1 MKINVCSIGE
11 AMIEISNIKNSLY
24 NQSFAGDTLNFC
36 NYLDKKKLNAFF
48 LSAIGKSEIN
58 QSLLNFVKSKKIS
71 TKYIKQIN
79 QFEIGLYLIKN
90 KDNGEK
96 QFFYWRDESA
106 AKQYFNNID
115 FLNLYK
121 ELKNFDYIYFSGI
134 TLSIIHISKLNN
146 FIKLLKLLKSKKIKI
161 VFDFNIRPSRWNKKN
176 LNIFL
181 DSVLKFVDIC
191 FLSGEDMNY
200 WKNKNNIK
208 SYEQIVRKYKLKHS
222 IFRKN
227 AKFTYVFLNKTRYV
241 FRNKLLKKVVDTSGA
256 GDGFNAAYLSNFIV
270 NNDPVLALK
279 AGSSLGSKI
288 VMKKGAIVDVK

>member
-241 FRNKLLKKVVDTSGA
+241 FKNKLLKKVVDTSGA

>member
-58 QSLLNFVKSKKIS
+58 QSLLDFVKSKNIS

-79 QFEIGLYLIKN
+79 QFEVGLYLIKN

-146 FIKLLKLLKSKKIKI
+146 FIKLLNLLKSKKIKI

>member
-58 QSLLNFVKSKKIS
+58 QSLLDFVKSKNIS

-208 SYEQIVRKYKLKHS
+208 SYEQIVRKYKIKHS

-227 AKFTYVFLNKTRYV
+227 AKFTYVFLNNTRYV

>member
-11 AMIEISNIKNSLY
+11 AMIEISNIKNSFY

-58 QSLLNFVKSKKIS
+58 QSLLDFVKSKNIS
-71 TKYIKQIN
+71 TKYIKKIN
-79 QFEIGLYLIKN
+79 QFEVGLYLIKN

-200 WKNKNNIK
+200 WKNKNDIK

-241 FRNKLLKKVVDTSGA
+241 FKNKLLKTVVDTSGA

>member
-1 MKINVCSIGE
+1 
-11 AMIEISNIKNSLY
+11 MIEISNIKNSLY

-58 QSLLNFVKSKKIS
+58 QSLLDFVKSKNIS

-121 ELKNFDYIYFSGI
+121 ELKNFDYIYFSGT
-134 TLSIIHISKLNN
+134 TLSIIHVSKLNN

-200 WKNKNNIK
+200 WKNKNDIK

-279 AGSSLGSKI
+279 AGSTLGSKI

>member
-58 QSLLNFVKSKKIS
+58 QSLLDFVKSKNIS

-241 FRNKLLKKVVDTSGA
+241 FKNKLLKKVVDTSGA

>member
-1 MKINVCSIGE
+1 
-11 AMIEISNIKNSLY
+11 MIEISNTKNRSY

-58 QSLLNFVKSKKIS
+58 QSLLDFVKSKNIS
-71 TKYIKQIN
+71 TKYIKQIK
-79 QFEIGLYLIKN
+79 QFEVGLYLIKN

-241 FRNKLLKKVVDTSGA
+241 FKNKLLKTVVDTSGA

>member
-58 QSLLNFVKSKKIS
+58 QSLLDFVKSKKIS
-71 TKYIKQIN
+71 TKYIKKIN
-79 QFEIGLYLIKN
+79 QFEVGLYLIKN

-146 FIKLLKLLKSKKIKI
+146 FIKLLKLLKRKKIKI

-191 FLSGEDMNY
+191 FLSGEDMKN

-208 SYEQIVRKYKLKHS
+208 SHEQIVRKYKIKHS

-241 FRNKLLKKVVDTSGA
+241 FKNKLLKTVVDTSGA

>member
-11 AMIEISNIKNSLY
+11 AMIEISNLKNSLY

-58 QSLLNFVKSKKIS
+58 QSLLDFVKSKKIS
-71 TKYIKQIN
+71 TKHIKQIN
-79 QFEIGLYLIKN
+79 QSEVGLYLIKN
-90 KDNGEK
+90 KNNGEK

-146 FIKLLKLLKSKKIKI
+146 FIKLLKQLKVKKIKI

-176 LNIFL
+176 LNKFFN
-181 DSVLKFVDIC
+181 SVLKFVDIC

-208 SYEQIVRKYKLKHS
+208 SYEKIVRKYKIKHS

-227 AKFTYVFLNKTRYV
+227 AKFTYVFLNKTKYV

-270 NNDPVLALK
+270 NNDPLLALK

>member
-58 QSLLNFVKSKKIS
+58 QSLLDFVKSKKIS
-71 TKYIKQIN
+71 TKYIKKIN
-79 QFEIGLYLIKN
+79 QFEVGLYLIKN

-106 AKQYFNNID
+106 AKHYFNNID

-146 FIKLLKLLKSKKIKI
+146 FIKLLKLLKRKKIKI

-181 DSVLKFVDIC
+181 DLVLKFVDIC

-200 WKNKNNIK
+200 WKNKNDIK

-241 FRNKLLKKVVDTSGA
+241 FKNKLLKRVVDTSGA

>member
-58 QSLLNFVKSKKIS
+58 QSLLDFVKSKNIS

>member
-11 AMIEISNIKNSLY
+11 AMIEISNVKNNLY

-48 LSAIGKSEIN
+48 FSAIGKSEIN
-58 QSLLNFVKSKKIS
+58 QSLLDFVKSKNIS

-79 QFEIGLYLIKN
+79 QFEVGLYLIKN

-106 AKQYFNNID
+106 AKHYFNNID

-241 FRNKLLKKVVDTSGA
+241 FKNKLLKTVVDTSGA

-270 NNDPVLALK
+270 NNDPLLALK

>member
-1 MKINVCSIGE
+1 MKINLCSIGE

-58 QSLLNFVKSKKIS
+58 QSLLDFVKSKNIS

-79 QFEIGLYLIKN
+79 QFEVGLYLIKN

-106 AKQYFNNID
+106 AKHYFNNID

-146 FIKLLKLLKSKKIKI
+146 FIKLLRLLKSKKIKI
-161 VFDFNIRPSRWNKKN
+161 VFDFNIRPTRWNKKN
-176 LNIFL
+176 LNNFL
-181 DSVLKFVDIC
+181 DSVVKFVDIC

-208 SYEQIVRKYKLKHS
+208 SYEQIVRKYKIKHS

>member
-58 QSLLNFVKSKKIS
+58 QSLLDFVKSKKIS

-106 AKQYFNNID
+106 AKHYFNNID
-115 FLNLYK
+115 FVNLYK

-146 FIKLLKLLKSKKIKI
+146 FIKLLKLLKRKKIKI

-176 LNIFL
+176 LNIFF

-200 WKNKNNIK
+200 WKNKNDIK

-241 FRNKLLKKVVDTSGA
+241 FKNKLLKRVVDTSGA

>member
-58 QSLLNFVKSKKIS
+58 QSLLDFVKSKNIS

-146 FIKLLKLLKSKKIKI
+146 FIKLLKLLKRKKIKI
-161 VFDFNIRPSRWNKKN
+161 VFDFNIRPTRWNKKN
-176 LNIFL
+176 LNNFF

-191 FLSGEDMNY
+191 FISGEDMSY
-200 WKNKNNIK
+200 WKNKNGIK
-208 SYEQIVRKYKLKHS
+208 SYEQIVKKYKIKHS

-227 AKFTYVFLNKTRYV
+227 AKFTYVFLNKNKYV
-241 FRNKLLKKVVDTSGA
+241 FKNKLLKKVVDTSGA

>member
-48 LSAIGKSEIN
+48 LSAIGKSKIS
-58 QSLLNFVKSKKIS
+58 QSLLDFIKSKNIS

-79 QFEIGLYLIKN
+79 QFEVGLYLIKN

-241 FRNKLLKKVVDTSGA
+241 FKNKLLKRVVDTSGA

>member
-11 AMIEISNIKNSLY
+11 AMIEISNVKNNLY

-58 QSLLNFVKSKKIS
+58 QSLLDFVKSKNIS

-115 FLNLYK
+115 FINLYK

-134 TLSIIHISKLNN
+134 TLSIIHVSKLNN

-161 VFDFNIRPSRWNKKN
+161 VFDFNIRPTRWNKKN
-176 LNIFL
+176 LNNFF

-191 FLSGEDMNY
+191 FISGEDMSY
-200 WKNKNNIK
+200 WKNKNGIK
-208 SYEQIVRKYKLKHS
+208 SYEQIVRKYKIKHS

-227 AKFTYVFLNKTRYV
+227 AKFTYVFLNKNKYV
-241 FRNKLLKKVVDTSGA
+241 FKNKLLKKVVDTSGA

>member
-58 QSLLNFVKSKKIS
+58 QSLLDFVKSKNIS

-146 FIKLLKLLKSKKIKI
+146 FIKLLNLLKSKKIKI

-181 DSVLKFVDIC
+181 DTVLKFVDIC

-227 AKFTYVFLNKTRYV
+227 AKFTYVFLNKTSYV
-241 FRNKLLKKVVDTSGA
+241 FKNKLLKTVVDTSGA

>member
-58 QSLLNFVKSKKIS
+58 QSLLDFVKSKNIS

-79 QFEIGLYLIKN
+79 QFEVGLYLIKN

-106 AKQYFNNID
+106 AKHYFNNID

-146 FIKLLKLLKSKKIKI
+146 FIKLLRLLKSKKIKI
-161 VFDFNIRPSRWNKKN
+161 VFDFNIRPTRWNKKN

-181 DSVLKFVDIC
+181 DSVLKLVDIC

-208 SYEQIVRKYKLKHS
+208 SYEQIVRKYKIKHS

>member
-11 AMIEISNIKNSLY
+11 AMIEISNIKNSFY

-58 QSLLNFVKSKKIS
+58 QSLLDFVKSKNIS

-79 QFEIGLYLIKN
+79 QFEVGLYLIKN

-241 FRNKLLKKVVDTSGA
+241 FKNKLLKKVVDTSGA

>member
-11 AMIEISNIKNSLY
+11 AMIEISNINNSLY

-58 QSLLNFVKSKKIS
+58 QSLLDFVKSKKIS
-71 TKYIKQIN
+71 IKYIKQIN
-79 QFEIGLYLIKN
+79 QFELGLYLIKN

-96 QFFYWRDESA
+96 KFFYWRDESA

-146 FIKLLKLLKSKKIKI
+146 FIKLLKLLKNKKIKI
-161 VFDFNIRPSRWNKKN
+161 VFDLNIRLSRWNKKN
-176 LNIFL
+176 LNNFL
-181 DSVLKFVDIC
+181 DSVLKFVDIF

-200 WKNKNNIK
+200 WKNKNNLK
-208 SYEQIVRKYKLKHS
+208 SYEQIVRKYKIKHS

-227 AKFTYVFLNKTRYV
+227 ARFTYVFLNKTRYV
-241 FRNKLLKKVVDTSGA
+241 FKNKLLKKVVDTSGA

-288 VMKKGAIVDVK
+288 IMKKGAIVDVK

>member
-1 MKINVCSIGE
+1 
-11 AMIEISNIKNSLY
+11 MIEISNKKNNLY

-36 NYLDKKKLNAFF
+36 NYLDKKNLNAFF
-48 LSAIGKSEIN
+48 LSAIGNSGIN
-58 QSLLNFVKSKKIS
+58 QSFLKFVKSKLIS
-71 TKYIKQIN
+71 TKLIKQIN
-79 QFEIGLYLIKN
+79 QYEIGLYLIENKN
-90 KDNGEK
+90 NGEK

-121 ELKNFDYIYFSGI
+121 ELKHFDYIYFSGI
-134 TLSIIHISKLNN
+134 TLSIIDISKLNN
-146 FIKLLKLLKSKKIKI
+146 FIKLLRLLKNKKIKL

-176 LNIFL
+176 LNKFL

-191 FLSGEDMNY
+191 FLSGEDMNF

-208 SYEQIVRKYKLKHS
+208 SYEQIVRKYKIKHS

-227 AKFTYVFLNKTRYV
+227 AKITYVFLNKIKYV
-241 FRNKLLKKVVDTSGA
+241 FRNKLIKKVVDTSGA

-270 NNDPVLALK
+270 HKDPVLALK

-288 VMKKGAIVDVK
+288 IMKKGAIVDVK

>member
-11 AMIEISNIKNSLY
+11 AMIEISNVKNNLY

-58 QSLLNFVKSKKIS
+58 QSLLDFVKSKNIS

-106 AKQYFNNID
+106 AKHYFNNID

-146 FIKLLKLLKSKKIKI
+146 FIKLLNLLKSKKIKI

>member
-58 QSLLNFVKSKKIS
+58 QSLLDFVKSKNIS

-161 VFDFNIRPSRWNKKN
+161 VFDFNIRPTRWNKKN
-176 LNIFL
+176 LNNFF

-191 FLSGEDMNY
+191 FISGEDMSY
-200 WKNKNNIK
+200 WKNKNGIK

-241 FRNKLLKKVVDTSGA
+241 FKNKLLKTVVDTSGA

>member
-58 QSLLNFVKSKKIS
+58 QSLLDFVKSKNIS
-71 TKYIKQIN
+71 TKYIKQIK
-79 QFEIGLYLIKN
+79 QFEVGLYLIKN
-90 KDNGEK
+90 KNNGEK

-115 FLNLYK
+115 FLNLFK
-121 ELKNFDYIYFSGI
+121 DLENFDYIYFSGI

-146 FIKLLKLLKSKKIKI
+146 FIRLLKLLKNKKIKI

-176 LNIFL
+176 LNIFF

-208 SYEQIVRKYKLKHS
+208 SYEQIVRKYKIKHS

-241 FRNKLLKKVVDTSGA
+241 FKNKLLKKVVDTSGA

>member
-71 TKYIKQIN
+71 TKYIKQFN
-79 QFEIGLYLIKN
+79 QFELGLYLIKN

-241 FRNKLLKKVVDTSGA
+241 FKNKLLKTVVDTSGA

>member
-48 LSAIGKSEIN
+48 LSAIGKSKIS
-58 QSLLNFVKSKKIS
+58 QSLLDFIKSKNIS

-79 QFEIGLYLIKN
+79 QFEVGLYLIKN

-181 DSVLKFVDIC
+181 DSVLKYVDIC

-241 FRNKLLKKVVDTSGA
+241 FKNKLLKTVVDTSGA

>member
-11 AMIEISNIKNSLY
+11 AMIEISNVKNNLY

-58 QSLLNFVKSKKIS
+58 QSLLDFVKSKNIS

-115 FLNLYK
+115 FINLYK

-134 TLSIIHISKLNN
+134 TLSIIHVSKLNN

-161 VFDFNIRPSRWNKKN
+161 VFDFNIRPTRWNKKN
-176 LNIFL
+176 LNNFF

-191 FLSGEDMNY
+191 FLSGEDMSY
-200 WKNKNNIK
+200 WKNKNGIK
-208 SYEQIVRKYKLKHS
+208 SYEQIVRKYKIKHS

-227 AKFTYVFLNKTRYV
+227 AKFTYVFLNKNKYV
-241 FRNKLLKKVVDTSGA
+241 FKNKLLKKVVDTSGA

>member
-1 MKINVCSIGE
+1 
-11 AMIEISNIKNSLY
+11 MIEISNIKNSLY

-58 QSLLNFVKSKKIS
+58 QSLLDFVKSKNIS

-146 FIKLLKLLKSKKIKI
+146 FIKLLKLLKRKKIKI

-191 FLSGEDMNY
+191 FLSGEDMNN

-208 SYEQIVRKYKLKHS
+208 SHEQIVRKYKIKHS

-241 FRNKLLKKVVDTSGA
+241 FKNKLLKTVVDTSGA

>member
-58 QSLLNFVKSKKIS
+58 QSLLNFVKSKNIS

-241 FRNKLLKKVVDTSGA
+241 FKNKLLKRVVDTSGA

>member
-11 AMIEISNIKNSLY
+11 AMIEISNVKNNLY

-58 QSLLNFVKSKKIS
+58 QSLLDFVKSKNIS

-79 QFEIGLYLIKN
+79 QFEVGLYLIKN

-241 FRNKLLKKVVDTSGA
+241 FKNKLLKRVVDTSGA

>member
-58 QSLLNFVKSKKIS
+58 QSLLDFVKSKNIS

-79 QFEIGLYLIKN
+79 QFEVGLYLIKN

-106 AKQYFNNID
+106 AKHYFNNID

-146 FIKLLKLLKSKKIKI
+146 FIKLLKLLKRKKIKI

-200 WKNKNNIK
+200 WKNKNDIK

-241 FRNKLLKKVVDTSGA
+241 FKNKLLKRVVDTSGA

-279 AGSSLGSKI
+279 AGSTLGSKI

>member
-11 AMIEISNIKNSLY
+11 AMIEISNVKNNLY

-58 QSLLNFVKSKKIS
+58 QSLLDFLKSKNIS

-115 FLNLYK
+115 FINLYK

-241 FRNKLLKKVVDTSGA
+241 FKNKLLKTVVDTSGA

>member
-11 AMIEISNIKNSLY
+11 AMIEISNVKNNLY

-58 QSLLNFVKSKKIS
+58 QSLLDFVKSKNIS

-146 FIKLLKLLKSKKIKI
+146 FIKLLNLLKSKKIKI
-161 VFDFNIRPSRWNKKN
+161 VFDFNIRPTRWNKKN
-176 LNIFL
+176 LNNFF

-191 FLSGEDMNY
+191 FLSGEDMSY
-200 WKNKNNIK
+200 WKNKNGIK
-208 SYEQIVRKYKLKHS
+208 SYEQIVRKYKIKHS

-227 AKFTYVFLNKTRYV
+227 AKFTYVFLNKNKYV
-241 FRNKLLKKVVDTSGA
+241 FKNKLLKKVVDTSGA

-279 AGSSLGSKI
+279 AGSTLGSKI

>member
-11 AMIEISNIKNSLY
+11 AMIEISNVKNNLY

-58 QSLLNFVKSKKIS
+58 QSLLDFVKSKNIS

-241 FRNKLLKKVVDTSGA
+241 FKNKLLKTVVDTSGA

>member
-11 AMIEISNIKNSLY
+11 AMIEISNIKNSFY

-58 QSLLNFVKSKKIS
+58 QSLLDFVKSKNIS

-79 QFEIGLYLIKN
+79 QFEVGLYLIKN

-146 FIKLLKLLKSKKIKI
+146 FIKLLKLLKRKKIKI

-241 FRNKLLKKVVDTSGA
+241 FKNKLLKKVVDTSGA

>member
-58 QSLLNFVKSKKIS
+58 QSLLDFVKSKNIS

-106 AKQYFNNID
+106 AKHYFNNID

-146 FIKLLKLLKSKKIKI
+146 FIKLLKLLKRKKIKI

>member
-58 QSLLNFVKSKKIS
+58 QSLLDFVKSKNIS

-79 QFEIGLYLIKN
+79 QFEVGLYLIKN

-146 FIKLLKLLKSKKIKI
+146 FIKLLNLLKSKKIKI

-200 WKNKNNIK
+200 WKNKNDIK

-241 FRNKLLKKVVDTSGA
+241 FKNKLLKTVVDTSGA